1 MARLYT
7 INGVYPDTN
16 FAFTL
21 TAEALSIAPA
31 EHLHPIEEVHGLS
44 AAVAAKAS
52 TEHTHVARLALIV
65 GESRVTGDVVLS
77 PGSGASISNTG
88 NEVTLASA
96 PAQTGVVA
104 GLRNANPARRHA
116 LLRFFIGDKR
126 AVTGDAEYLTFK
138 EN

>member
-21 TAEALSIAPA
+21 TAEALGIAPA

-44 AAVAAKAS
+44 AAVATKAS
-52 TEHTHVARLALIV
+52 TGHTHVALPALIV

-88 NEVTLASA
+88 NEIILASA

>member
-1 MARLYT
+1 MTRLYT

-16 FAFTL
+16 FEFTL
-21 TAEALSIAPA
+21 TAEALGIAPA
-31 EHLHPIEEVHGLS
+31 EHPHTIGEVHRLS
-44 AAVAAKAS
+44 AAVASKAGS
-52 TEHTHVARLALIV
+52 EHTHVALPAFIV

-77 PGSGASISNTG
+77 PGTGASISNTG

-96 PAQTGVVA
+96 PAKTGVVT
-104 GLRNANPARRHA
+104 GFRNANPARRHS

>member
-16 FAFTL
+16 FTFTL
-21 TAEALSIAPA
+21 TAEALGISPA
-31 EHLHPIEEVHGLS
+31 EHSHPLGEVHGLS
-44 AAVAAKAS
+44 AAVAAKAG
-52 TEHTHVARLALIV
+52 TEHTHVALPALII

-96 PAQTGVVA
+96 PAQTGVIA
-104 GLRNANPARRHA
+104 GFRNVNPARRHA